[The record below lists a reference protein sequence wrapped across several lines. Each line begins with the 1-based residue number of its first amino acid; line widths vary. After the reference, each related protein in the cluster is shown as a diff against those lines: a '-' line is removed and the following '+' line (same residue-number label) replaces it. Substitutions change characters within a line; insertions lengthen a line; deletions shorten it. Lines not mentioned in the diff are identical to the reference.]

1 MATLTALM
9 SCYNSERWV
18 GEAIESVLRQSFS
31 DFELL
36 IIDDGSS
43 DTTVREIQKF
53 RDSRIRVV
61 QLPVNV
67 GVGAALNLGLSL
79 VRTPL
84 IAKVDSDDINHPS
97 RFSKQIEFLYK
108 HLDVTLV
115 KTGIGFFPDTPEV
128 AASARY
134 GWVSTVKAPALNGLT
149 SHAEI
154 SSALWDWCCISHNSC
169 MTHAPAV
176 KAVGYPSWRVFEDY
190 SLFYRLNERAS
201 KFAGLEEVLVDMRVS
216 PLSTTGQGTTSSLP
230 HLFELKSKRL
240 NQLIHGARGVCVL
253 GGGGLAA
260 ATTQYL
266 TSIGRGFVQIVSP
279 SDAPC
284 ESAFS
289 ADLTDPLTY
298 DETKDSHVFLV
309 TCQPIRDRVTSALR
323 SLRLQSGEDF
333 MVMA

>member
-18 GEAIESVLRQSFS
+18 GEAIESVLRQTFS
-31 DFELL
+31 EFELL
-36 IIDDGSS
+36 IIDDGSI
-43 DTTVREIQKF
+43 DTTVREIQRY
-53 RDSRIRVV
+53 RDSRIRLV

-79 VRTPL
+79 VQSPL

-108 HLDVTLV
+108 HADVTLL
-115 KTGIGFFPDTPEV
+115 KAGIEFFPDTPDV

-134 GWVSTVKAPALNGLT
+134 SWLSAVKAPALNGLQT
-149 SHAEI
+149 HAEI
-154 SSALWDWCCISHNSC
+154 GGALWDWCCISHNSY
-169 MTHAPAV
+169 MAHAAAV
-176 KAVGYPSWRVFEDY
+176 KSVGYPPWRVFEDY
-190 SLFYRLNERAS
+190 ALFYRLNEQAGR
-201 KFAGLEEVLVDMRVS
+201 FAGLEEVLIAMRVS
-216 PLSTTGQGTTSSLP
+216 PLSTTGQDTTSSLP
-230 HLFELKSKRL
+230 HLFELKGKRL
-240 NQLIHGARGVCVL
+240 NQLIHGAREICVL
-253 GGGGLAA
+253 GGGGLAS
-260 ATTQYL
+260 ATTRYL
-266 TSIGRGFVQIVSP
+266 ASIGRGFVQIVSP
-279 SDAPC
+279 SDAPY

-298 DETKDSHVFLV
+298 KETKDSHVFLV

-323 SLRLQSGEDF
+323 SLGLESGEDF